1 MANKFLD
8 SNGLQHLITKLKTQF
23 SSNGIPSISVN
34 DLDNIKTVEDG
45 YEGKPVIY
53 AVTHTKNVN
62 GNTVNVVVGI
72 LTVFSDHM
80 SHLITQILTT
90 HCSYNMSNKTFKF
103 DSHTDNEIYQC
114 YRNYNINSD
123 HLTND
128 KNTWSEWNPFVDNT
142 IQTIIGALST
152 KINQLETKITNL
164 ENNTVSLGEDGKVKS
179 SQLPSYL
186 DDVVEFSSIVETAN
200 VLQGSHVGEGT
211 VVYVSSA
218 NQFALLV
225 NTPSSSGLNTP
236 KYYNNWEGRDN
247 YADDSFVPLAGKI
260 FVDSS
265 TDKLYRWNG
274 STLIEVSSTE
284 LEAASI
290 DNNEIDKMFN

>member
-8 SNGLQHLITKLKTQF
+8 SNGLQYLITKLKTQF
-23 SSNGIPSISVN
+23 SGNGISSISVN

-62 GNTVNVVVGI
+62 SNTVNVVVGI

-90 HCSYNMSNKTFKF
+90 HCSYNTSNKTFNF
-103 DSHTDNEIYQC
+103 DSHTDNGIYQC
-114 YRNYNINSD
+114 YRNYNINSP

-142 IQTIIGALST
+142 IQTIISAIST

-164 ENNTVSLGEDGKVKS
+164 ENNTVSLGDDGKIQS

-186 DDVVEFSSIVETAN
+186 DDVVEFAEIKEIVEIKTASLN
-200 VLQGSHVGEGT
+200 IQQAGK

-218 NQFALLV
+218 NQFAFSPL
-225 NTPSSSGLNTP
+225 SSSEDNA
-236 KYYNNWEGRDN
+236 KYYNNWVGRDN

-290 DNNEIDKMFN
+290 DDNEIDNMFN